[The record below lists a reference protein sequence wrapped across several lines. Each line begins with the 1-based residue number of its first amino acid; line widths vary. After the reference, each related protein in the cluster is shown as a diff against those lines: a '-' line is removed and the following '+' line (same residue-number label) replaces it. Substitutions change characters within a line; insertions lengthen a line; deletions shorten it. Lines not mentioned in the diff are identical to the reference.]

1 MVEPHVGPGGRT
13 FIGTVVFL
21 DIVGYS
27 RTTVAQQV
35 ELKTTFNAVLA
46 EALHHV
52 GAAERVV
59 LDTGDGAAVCFLGD
73 PEDAL
78 FAANTMAQAAA
89 RAPGPAGLSLRI
101 GVNLGPVKVVKDIN
115 GNPNILG
122 DGINDA
128 QRVMSFA
135 EPNQILVSRSFFEV
149 ISRLSQE
156 YAQLF
161 QFAGVR
167 KDKHIREHEVY
178 LVALAGSRG
187 SAEVAVADPYQ
198 AVGLM
203 RATSEAE
210 TPDSGAEAGRRSD
223 EETPV
228 GLVLAPETLN
238 ALVTALAQELG
249 PVAKLLV
256 RRAAAQADDLD
267 GLTASL
273 VTSVPDSARGKV
285 GAQVAAILGRPAASA
300 GSRSAGG
307 ASPAPAAVPAG
318 GPGLDAEALSRAE
331 RRLAHHIG
339 PLARILVRNAARHAG
354 SAAEL
359 YRSLGVHIE
368 DAAARAA
375 FIDSASH

>member
-27 RTTVAQQV
+27 RTTVTQQV
-35 ELKTTFNAVLA
+35 ELKTAFNAVLA

-149 ISRLSQE
+149 VSRLSQE

-178 LVALAGSRG
+178 VVALAGSRG
-187 SAEVAVADPYQ
+187 VTEVAVADPYQ
-198 AVGLM
+198 AVGPM
-203 RATSEAE
+203 SATSESE
-210 TPDSGAEAGRRSD
+210 TSRSGEAAGRPP
-223 EETPV
+223 ETETPV
-228 GLVLAPETLN
+228 GLVLGAETLN
-238 ALVTALAQELG
+238 ALVAALAQELG

-256 RRAAAQADDLD
+256 RRAAVQADDLD
-267 GLTASL
+267 GLAASL
-273 VTSVPDSARGKV
+273 VANVPDPVRGKV
-285 GAQVAAILGRPAASA
+285 STQVAAILGRPAASA
-300 GSRSAGG
+300 GSLSVGG
-307 ASPAPAAVPAG
+307 ASSAPAAPAG
-318 GPGLDAEALSRAE
+318 GRGLDAEALSQAE
-331 RRLAHHIG
+331 SRLAHHIG

-375 FIDSASH
+375 FIDSANH